1 MKINSIDRTMIFLG
15 ILLLLA
21 SFYVGYQVFKNYS
34 QRQEDI
40 ERLKY
45 PQSEERPISTSK
57 P

>member
-21 SFYVGYQVFKNYS
+21 SFYVGYQVFKDYS
-34 QRQEDI
+34 QRQENI
-40 ERLKY
+40 ERSRH
-45 PQSEERPISTSK
+45 PQSKERPISTSK